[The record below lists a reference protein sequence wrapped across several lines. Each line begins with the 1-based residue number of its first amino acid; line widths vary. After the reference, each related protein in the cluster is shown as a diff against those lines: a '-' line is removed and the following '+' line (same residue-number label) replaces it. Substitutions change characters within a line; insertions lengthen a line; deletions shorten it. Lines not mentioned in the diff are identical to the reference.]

1 MGKITF
7 KTKESAGQVTYE
19 TETIYE
25 SSEDFFFVEDQKAE
39 RLTNAVKSFVGG
51 LDSSFAEEPMV
62 ADIQVTKKTKETK
75 H

>member
-1 MGKITF
+1 MGKVTF

-25 SSEDFFFVEDQKAE
+25 SSEDFFFMEDQKAE
-39 RLTNAVKSFVGG
+39 RLNNAVKSFVGSLESNLG
-51 LDSSFAEEPMV
+51 DETMV
-62 ADIQVTKKTKETK
+62 ADVQVTKKTKETK

>member
-1 MGKITF
+1 MGKVTF

-25 SSEDFFFVEDQKAE
+25 SSNDFFFMEDQKAE
-39 RLTNAVKSFVGG
+39 RLNNAVKSFVGG
-51 LDSSFAEEPMV
+51 LESNLGDEPMV
-62 ADIQVTKKTKETK
+62 ADVQVTKKTKETK